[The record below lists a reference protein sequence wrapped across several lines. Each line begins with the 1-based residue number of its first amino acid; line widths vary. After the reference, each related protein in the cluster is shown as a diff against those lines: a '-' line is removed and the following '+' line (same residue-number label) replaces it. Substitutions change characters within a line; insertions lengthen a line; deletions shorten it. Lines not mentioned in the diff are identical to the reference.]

1 MSTLIVW
8 EREQLLEVEGGWC
21 LWGGQGL
28 RKLDTDIKIVGKV
41 RGFYVSSSLFL
52 HNNNNSENIVQL
64 CCGFSSILASFPN
77 TRKCFAYDQRRK
89 VIANLIQFKPHVL

>member
-1 MSTLIVW
+1 M
-8 EREQLLEVEGGWC
+8 GWI
-21 LWGGQGL
+21 GL
-28 RKLDTDIKIVGKV
+28 RKLDTDTKIVGKV

-52 HNNNNSENIVQL
+52 HNNDSENIVQL

-77 TRKCFAYDQRRK
+77 TRKFFACDQRRK